1 MLIDINYN
9 RYAAVRYALKWAYS
23 RNPCFYDF
31 QNIGGDCT
39 NFVSQCMYA
48 GCGEMNFSQEDGWYY
63 ISSDDRAPAWTGVDF
78 LRFFLLTNMG
88 AGVYGELTEL
98 SGIMEG
104 DVIQLANPSGRFYH
118 SLFVSYV
125 GRPAIPE
132 NIYVC
137 AHSVNARNKRLS
149 TYNYAEAQGIHILGA
164 RRDTESER
172 RLDCPE
178 ISFGNRAPQVTMSF

>member
-31 QNIGGDCT
+31 QDIGGDCT
-39 NFVSQCMYA
+39 NFVSQSLYA
-48 GCGEMNFSQEDGWYY
+48 GCGEMNFSGDDGWYY
-63 ISSDDRAPAWTGVDF
+63 ISSYDRAPAWTGVDF
-78 LRFFLLTNMG
+78 LRRFLLSNSG

-98 SGIMEG
+98 SGLEEG

-137 AHSVNARNKRLS
+137 AHSINARNKRLS
-149 TYNYAEAQGIHILGA
+149 TYRYAESQGIHILGA
-164 RRDTESER
+164 RRDTDSER
-172 RLDCPE
+172 RLECSE
-178 ISFGNRAPQVTMSF
+178 FSFGSQTPQGTMSF